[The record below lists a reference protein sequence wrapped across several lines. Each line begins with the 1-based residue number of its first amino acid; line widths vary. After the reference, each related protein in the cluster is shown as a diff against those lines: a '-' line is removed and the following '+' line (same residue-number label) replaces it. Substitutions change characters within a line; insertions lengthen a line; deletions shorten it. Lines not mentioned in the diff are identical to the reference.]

1 MRKTNLFFFSLLLF
15 LFASEAFAA
24 DPIVYSR
31 CKRTTE
37 SFTITADVPVGGVQT
52 SSSRTFPIMDGYDV
66 MPDVK
71 NFFTDIS
78 APCDLIYRDASGVE
92 TVIYDCSTTG
102 STVGQASC
110 AALDAQVSPDG
121 TKIAFSVFR
130 GTLGNFLEAF
140 DARTINPNADAGYL
154 IPGDVGNYHTLPNKR
169 LIVSGAEL
177 MYRNMT
183 AGTNHTILPY
193 TVGTWDSGPTFLTN
207 SRVAFTSTRDGHSST
222 MIFRTT
228 TSRTG
233 TRIWSVD
240 LDGKNLSLDSHH
252 SLSQEQHPFMLKNG
266 RVAYSSWQILGGLP
280 FRHNNGTSGSSTTD
294 QNLFQI
300 FMQYPDGSENFAL
313 CCMHSGDHTPSHYGE
328 DHNAAHF
335 LTQTTDERIWFA
347 DYYRGNNQGLGAVI
361 GVMEESMI
369 EGFGRLEVSGH
380 EDLFAPRDAINL
392 ASWAV
397 NSDNSGTITVAGVS
411 HPNYAGLIPWYG
423 KLGHPFAMTSNGL
436 GVVWGKGNCSIVTN
450 HLIFSEL
457 GLGTQPPVS
466 SGNGS
471 GSYANHMY
479 LIGRDIPACDL
490 GIYKTTTIPSSHPSD
505 LSVIVDTEE
514 WHELFPRVV
523 LPYQDIYGVPSP
535 KVHPVAHIRSPH
547 WALTPGEPF
556 GLLGAASIIDRE
568 TAPFGGI
575 TFQNGAHPEHQF
587 NLAGTDTIDY
597 TDDEL
602 CGVRLL
608 GMLPNRSISNTHA
621 EINNV
626 WGERTSILG
635 ELHVKHYDGQGNR
648 ILNPLGDP
656 DTSFLVKLPANV
668 PHITQAIDCD
678 GRTLNT
684 DQSWQTV
691 KPGEI
696 KTCGGCHVHSREPE
710 LEFHRS
716 YAATTNYTIPV
727 LGKGTVPLLN
737 GKTGNAVNVRTENAY
752 GLRITLQDDIKP
764 IFDARCISCHGDV
777 SPAAG
782 LNLSNTSISDGYT
795 TTGSTWF
802 CLVRDYTQSC
812 VPADKK
818 VNVEGMYGGTQFRR
832 PQLTKYMRAMNS
844 RGSLLLWKAANQ
856 RLDNRTDGQD
866 AQDINFGA
874 DHPTTITA
882 EELGILSR
890 WIDLGAPAGPQ
901 ELKDTQKPTLHMAAT
916 VANNEITKLL
926 IGTVDLG
933 AGINPATLNV
943 CLVSGG
949 TCGSNLAGTAEM
961 HGIATINLGTPI
973 SDSNQ
978 VIRATVSDAAS
989 PANTTQIEYTAG
1001 YLMSVALNGN
1011 PDIEMDEETDR
1022 VVNIVAAE
1030 GSRVFLSGYP
1040 RGSVFDELTRTLRL
1054 RPDFT
1059 QSGVYTIVVTEIDG
1073 LGVETNSS
1081 FTLTVNDTIQPVDPV
1096 VTDTIDYGTFWE
1108 LTVRYT
1114 TDTWLDVPGLAG
1126 RTLDYKV
1133 RIPKSA
1139 SPANKMPLDIYFHG
1153 HGSPS
1158 AFIGGGADK
1167 YGVGPYD
1174 PVSPGSWHTGNYS
1187 GYPSAYV
1194 AGTHTF
1200 ENTAQRRILQT
1211 IDWIDRN
1218 YPGRD
1223 PDKTNARGSSMGGS
1237 GATFFAIRYPYIV
1250 SEVHENMIGMTIM
1263 RNSGNAYVD
1272 SVIVPFWGS
1281 RTNPPMMNDTGINA
1295 FDFYDLARALR
1306 DDPRVRD
1313 IQWQT
1318 AHGVNDGTIIFNHIN
1333 TASSYTGE
1341 SFFEAAQAYGA
1352 NARIFWDQRG
1362 HSGGEVGL
1370 VGWWYGALPT
1380 NSKSKHSLVHA
1391 AFSNS
1396 SIDDVP
1402 PTWNGS
1408 AFVGGT
1414 DRGAVNRFLAWNS
1427 DSVVDEY
1434 NALSIPVYVRT
1445 DNPAQ
1450 YVGEGLPLS
1459 GDGYTGVLPIT
1470 ADVTIRRAQ
1479 KFRLLPFETV
1489 NYVYGAASGTV
1500 TANAD
1505 GEITLTGLAI
1515 NSTQTTIQLSRSLLS
1530 TPATINVTAG
1540 GNATITEGD
1549 TFSRTITFT
1558 DGEDNDAAGRTYSID
1573 WCGTNQSGSVS
1584 AGNFSFNISRL
1595 FSTAGSCLVTVT
1607 VTDGTGEFD
1616 AGSFT
1621 ITINEAGPAPAGVV
1635 ISVGG
1640 AGLVREGG
1648 SYSRVISFTDGE
1660 DSGGDGWTYSCNVD
1674 GGTPATGSIPAGTN
1688 SFTFTHVYPNG
1699 DYLATVTCTVTD
1711 TGGDE
1716 DTASFNILVRNTP
1729 PIAAIT
1735 GNSTATAGVSYSIT
1749 LDMSDFSGDDALIS
1763 YDVDW
1768 GDGTVNSLTSHT
1780 YSAAGLYTI
1789 NIIAFDNDGIW
1800 IAGQKHV
1807 RVSE

>member
-1 MRKTNLFFFSLLLF
+1 MF
-15 LFASEAFAA
+15 LFVSEAFAA

-37 SFTITADVPVGGVQT
+37 SFTLTADVPVGGVPT
-52 SSSRTFPIMDGYDV
+52 PSSRTFPIMDGYDV

-71 NFFTDIS
+71 HFFTDFS
-78 APCDLIYRDASGVE
+78 APCDLVYRDASGVE

-110 AALDAQVSPDG
+110 AALDAQVSWDG

-130 GTLGNFLEAF
+130 GTLGNFLESF
-140 DARTINPNADAGYL
+140 DARTINSNADAGYN
-154 IPGDVGNYHTLPNKR
+154 IPGDVGLYHTLPNKR
-169 LIVSGAEL
+169 LIVAGAEL

-183 AGTNHTILPY
+183 AGTNHTILTYAP
-193 TVGTWDSGPTFLTN
+193 GTWDSGPTFIGAN
-207 SRVAFTSTRDGHSST
+207 RVAFTSTRDEHNT
-222 MIFRTT
+222 TLIFRGIS
-228 TSRTG
+228 TSIRG
-233 TRIWSVD
+233 TRIHSVD

-266 RVAYSSWQILGGLP
+266 RLAYSSWQILGGLP
-280 FRHNNGTSGSSTTD
+280 FRHNNGTSGFFTTEL
-294 QNLFQI
+294 NLFHI
-300 FMQYPDGSENFAL
+300 FSQYPDGSENFAL
-313 CCMHSGDHTPSHYGE
+313 FGMHSGDHAFSYFGIN
-328 DHNAAHF
+328 HNAGHF
-335 LTQTTDERIWFA
+335 ITQTTDERIWFA
-347 DYYRGNNQGLGAVI
+347 DYYRGNNQGLGGIV
-361 GVMEESMI
+361 GFMEEPMI
-369 EGFGRLEVSGH
+369 EGFGRTEVSVH
-380 EDLFAPRDAINL
+380 QDLFAPRDAINL
-392 ASWAV
+392 ASWAL
-397 NSDNSGTITVAGVS
+397 NRDNTAQLMISPVIT
-411 HPNYAGLIPWYG
+411 HPNYSDPIPWAG

-436 GVVWGKGNCSIVTN
+436 GVVWGKGTCSIVTSTEVYTALGKTIIP
-450 HLIFSEL
+450 LI
-457 GLGTQPPVS
+457 

-479 LIGRDIPACDL
+479 GLGLDIPACDL
-490 GIYKTTTIPSSHPSD
+490 GIYKTTTIPSANPND
-505 LSVIVDTEE
+505 LDEIVDTEE
-514 WHELFPRVV
+514 WHEIFPRVV
-523 LPYQDIYGVPSP
+523 LSYQDIYGVPSP
-535 KVHPVAHIRSPH
+535 KIHQLAHIRSPH

-556 GLLGAASIIDRE
+556 GLLGAASITDRE
-568 TAPFGGI
+568 TAPFAGI

-597 TDDEL
+597 TDEEL
-602 CGVRLL
+602 CGIRLL
-608 GMLPNRSISNTHA
+608 GMMPNRGALTYT
-621 EINNV
+621 EIANV

-696 KTCGGCHVHSREPE
+696 KTCGGCHVHSRKPE
-710 LEFHRS
+710 LEFHQS

-737 GKTGNAVNVRTENAY
+737 GKTGNVVNVRTESAY

-802 CLVRDYTQSC
+802 CLVRDNTQSC
-812 VPADKK
+812 VPEGLK
-818 VNVEGMYGGTQFRR
+818 VGVDGMYGVTQFRR
-832 PQLTKYMRAMNS
+832 PMLTKYMRAMNS

-856 RLDNRTDGQD
+856 RLDNRLDGDD
-866 AQDINFGA
+866 AQDINFGD

-916 VANNEITKLL
+916 VANNEITQLL

-933 AGINPATLNV
+933 AGINPASLNV

-961 HGIATINLGTPI
+961 HGIATITLGTAI
-973 SDSNQ
+973 SDPGQ
-978 VIRATVSDAAS
+978 VIRATVSDTAS
-989 PANTTQIEYTAG
+989 PVNTTQIEYTAG
-1001 YLMSVALNGN
+1001 YLMSISLDGN

-1040 RGSVFDELTRTLRL
+1040 RGSIFNELTRTLKL

-1081 FTLTVNDTIQPVDPV
+1081 FTLTVNNTIQPVDPV

-1108 LTVRYT
+1108 FTVTYT

-1126 RTLDYKV
+1126 RTLNYKV
-1133 RIPKSA
+1133 RVPKAA
-1139 SPANKMPLDIYFHG
+1139 SPSNKMPLDIYFHG
-1153 HGSPS
+1153 HGSAS

-1167 YGVGPYD
+1167 YGVGPFD
-1174 PVSPGSWHTGNYS
+1174 PVSPSSWHTGNHS

-1194 AGTHTF
+1194 SGTHTF

-1211 IDWIDRN
+1211 IDWLDRT

-1223 PDKTNARGSSMGGS
+1223 TDKTNARGASMGGS
-1237 GATFFAIRYPYIV
+1237 GATFFAIRYPYHV
-1250 SEVHENMIGMTIM
+1250 SEVNDNLIGMTIM

-1272 SVIVPFWGS
+1272 SVIAPFWGS
-1281 RTNPPMMNDTGINA
+1281 RTNPPMMTDTGINA
-1295 FDFYDLARALR
+1295 YDFYDLARAFR
-1306 DDPRVRD
+1306 DDPRVRE

-1318 AHGVNDGTIIFNHIN
+1318 VHGVNDGTIIFNNIN
-1333 TASSYTGE
+1333 TPSSYTGE
-1341 SFFEAAQAYGA
+1341 SFFEAAQSYGV
-1352 NARIFWDQRG
+1352 NHRTFWHAGG
-1362 HSGGEVGL
+1362 HAGGEGTV
-1370 VGWWYGALPT
+1370 VDWWYGFLPT
-1380 NSKSKHSLVHA
+1380 NSKSRHTLVHP
-1391 AFSNS
+1391 AFANS

-1408 AFVGGT
+1408 DFVGGP
-1414 DRGAVNRFLAWNS
+1414 DRGAVNRFLSWNS
-1427 DSVVDEY
+1427 DAVVDEY
-1434 NALSIPVYVRT
+1434 NALEIPVYVRT
-1445 DNPAQ
+1445 DNPA
-1450 YVGEGLPLS
+1450 VFVAEGYPLQ
-1459 GDGYTGVLPIT
+1459 GDGYTGSLPIT

-1479 KFRLLPFETV
+1479 KFKLLPFETV

-1515 NSTQTTIQLSRSLLS
+1515 NSTQTTIELSRSLLS
-1530 TPATINVTAG
+1530 TPATIDVTAG
-1540 GNATITEGD
+1540 GNATITDGD

-1573 WCGTNQSGSVS
+1573 WCGTNQNGSVS

-1595 FSTAGSCLVTVT
+1595 FSTAGSCLVSVT
-1607 VTDGTGEFD
+1607 VTDGAGESD
-1616 AGSFT
+1616 SGSFT
-1621 ITINEAGPAPAGVV
+1621 ITIDEAGPAPAGVV

-1640 AGLVREGG
+1640 AGLVPEGG

-1711 TGGDE
+1711 AGGDE
-1716 DTASFNILVRNTP
+1716 DTASFNVLVQNTP
-1729 PIAAIT
+1729 PIADIT
-1735 GNSTATAGVSYSIT
+1735 GNSTATVGVSYSIT

-1768 GDGTVNSLTSHT
+1768 GDGTVNTLTSHT
-1780 YSAAGLYTI
+1780 YSSAGLYTI
-1789 NIIAFDNDGIW
+1789 KIIAFDNDGIW

>member
-1 MRKTNLFFFSLLLF
+1 MRKINLFITSLILF
-15 LFASEAFAA
+15 LFISEAFAE

-31 CKRTTE
+31 CKRTTQLYE
-37 SFTITADVPVGGVQT
+37 LSGTVTISGTPTPLTRNLKVDA
-52 SSSRTFPIMDGYDV
+52 YDV
-66 MPDVK
+66 LPDVT
-71 NFFTDIS
+71 NFFTGFS

-110 AALDAQVSPDG
+110 AALDPQVSWDG

-130 GTLGNFLEAF
+130 GTLYNYVEWGVNSKVLHPDADSESLGNK
-140 DARTINPNADAGYL
+140 
-154 IPGDVGNYHTLPNKR
+154 TLPNTH
-169 LIVSGAEL
+169 LSVAGAEL

-183 AGTNHTILPY
+183 AGTNHTILTYAP
-193 TVGTWDSGPTFLTN
+193 GTWDSGPTFIGEN
-207 SRVAFTSTRDGHSST
+207 RVAFTSTRDGHT
-222 MIFRTT
+222 GPVVFRTT
-228 TSRTG
+228 QSKTG
-233 TRIWSVD
+233 TKIWSVD
-240 LDGKNLSLDSHH
+240 LDGQNLRLDSQH
-252 SLSQEQHPFMLKNG
+252 STSQEQHPFMLKNG
-266 RVAYSSWQILGGLP
+266 RIAYSSWQIFGGLP
-280 FRHNNGTSGSSTTD
+280 FRHNNGTSGSSTTLD
-294 QNLFQI
+294 NLFHI
-300 FMQYPDGSENFAL
+300 YTQYTDGSENFAFFGQ
-313 CCMHSGDHTPSHYGE
+313 HSGDHTNSYFGE
-328 DHNAAHF
+328 DHTAAHF
-335 LTQTTDERIWFA
+335 ITQTSNGRVWFA
-347 DYYRGNNQGLGAVI
+347 DYYRGNNQALGALV
-361 GVMEESMI
+361 GVMPQADGI
-369 EGFGRLEVSGH
+369 EGFGVSEISGLH
-380 EDLFAPRDAINL
+380 QNLFAPRDAVNF
-392 ASWAV
+392 ASWSI
-397 NSDNSGTITVAGVS
+397 NSDTSATVMVS
-411 HPNYAGLIPWYG
+411 PVINHANYADPIPWAG
-423 KLGHPFAMTSNGL
+423 KVGHPFALPSNGL
-436 GVVWGKGNCSIVTN
+436 GLVWGKGMCSVVASQNVYTA
-450 HLIFSEL
+450 LSM
-457 GLGTQPPVS
+457 TPPPYVD
-466 SGNGS
+466 GS
-471 GSYANHMY
+471 GGGVVMNNVTS
-479 LIGRDIPACDL
+479 LDLDVPGCDL
-490 GIYKTTTIPSSHPSD
+490 GIYKSTVIPSANPND
-505 LSVIVDTEE
+505 LELIVDSED
-514 WHELFPRVV
+514 WHEIMPRAVV
-523 LPYQDIYGVPSP
+523 PYSSIHTQSTPDI
-535 KVHPVAHIRSPH
+535 HPVAHIRSPH

-556 GLLGAASIIDRE
+556 GLLGASSIIDRE
-568 TAPFGGI
+568 TEPLAGI

-602 CGVRLL
+602 CGVRIL
-608 GMLPNRSISNTHA
+608 GILPNRNANSYAEISNVT
-621 EINNV
+621 
-626 WGERTSILG
+626 GERVSILG
-635 ELHVKHYDGQGNR
+635 ETHIKHYDGEGNR

-656 DTSFLVKLPANV
+656 DTSFLVKFPANV
-668 PHITQAIDCD
+668 PHLTQAIDCD

-684 DQSWQTV
+684 DQSWQHL

-716 YAATTNYTIPV
+716 YAATTNYTIPE
-727 LGKGTVPLLN
+727 LGKGVVPLLN
-737 GKTGNAVNVRTENAY
+737 GKTGNVVNVRTENAY
-752 GLRITLQDDIKP
+752 GLRITLEDDIKP
-764 IFDARCISCHGDV
+764 IFDARCISCHGDS

-782 LNLSNTSISDGYT
+782 LNLSNTSISDGYD

-812 VPADKK
+812 VPEGFK
-818 VNVEGMYGGTQFRR
+818 VNVEGMYGGNQFRR

-856 RLDNRTDGQD
+856 RLDNRLDGD
-866 AQDINFGA
+866 DTEDINFGA

-882 EELGILSR
+882 EELGMLSR

-916 VANNEITKLL
+916 VVSNEITQLL

-933 AGINPATLNV
+933 AGINPASLNV

-961 HGIATINLGTPI
+961 HGIATINLGTAI
-973 SDSNQ
+973 SDPDQ

-1001 YLMSVALNGN
+1001 YLMSTALDGN

-1022 VVNIVAAE
+1022 VVNVVAAE

-1040 RGSVFDELTRTLRL
+1040 RGSVFDELTRTLKL

-1073 LGVETNSS
+1073 AGVETNSS
-1081 FTLTVNDTIQPVDPV
+1081 FTLTVNDTIQPPDPV
-1096 VTDTIDYGTFWE
+1096 IVDTFDGGTYWQY
-1108 LTVRYT
+1108 TVRYT

-1126 RTLDYKV
+1126 RTLDYVV
-1133 RIPKSA
+1133 RIPKTA
-1139 SPANKMPLDIYFHG
+1139 SPSNKMPLKISMHG
-1153 HGSPS
+1153 HGSPT
-1158 AFIGGGADK
+1158 AFWTGDGEN
-1167 YGVGPYD
+1167 YGIGPYD
-1174 PVSPGSWHTGNYS
+1174 PAAQNSWHVGHHS

-1223 PDKTNARGSSMGGS
+1223 PDKTNVFGSSMGGS
-1237 GATFFAIRYPYIV
+1237 GASFFAIRYPYLV

-1263 RNSGNAYVD
+1263 RNSGDAYVD
-1272 SVIVPFWGS
+1272 SVIVPYWGS

-1295 FDFYDLARALR
+1295 YDFYDAARAFR

-1318 AHGVNDGTIIFNHIN
+1318 AHGVNDGTIIFNNIN
-1333 TASSYTGE
+1333 TPSSYTGE

-1362 HSGGEVGL
+1362 HSGGEVEL

-1380 NSKSKHSLVHA
+1380 NSKSRHSLVHA

-1402 PTWNGS
+1402 PTWDGS
-1408 AFVGGT
+1408 AFVGGP

-1427 DSVVDEY
+1427 DAVVDEY
-1434 NALSIPVYVRT
+1434 NALEIPVYVRT
-1445 DNPAQ
+1445 DNPATFACT
-1450 YVGEGLPLS
+1450 GCPLA
-1459 GDGYTGVLPIT
+1459 GDGYTGSLPIT

-1479 KFRLLPFETV
+1479 KFKLLPFETV
-1489 NYVYGAASGTV
+1489 DYVYGAASGTV

-1515 NSTQTTIQLSRSLLS
+1515 NSTQTTIELSRSLLS
-1530 TPATINVTAG
+1530 TPSTINVTAG
-1540 GNATITEGD
+1540 SNATITEGD

-1573 WCGTNQSGSVS
+1573 WCGTEQTGSVS

-1595 FSTAGSCLVTVT
+1595 FSTAGSCLVAVT
-1607 VTDGTGEFD
+1607 VTDGAGESD
-1616 AGSFT
+1616 SGSFT
-1621 ITINEAGPAPAGVV
+1621 ITIDEAGPEPAGVV

-1640 AGLVREGG
+1640 SGLVPEGG

-1674 GGTPATGSIPAGTN
+1674 GGTPATGSIPAGSN

-1711 TGGDE
+1711 AGADE
-1716 DTASFNILVRNTP
+1716 DTASFMVLVRNTP
-1729 PIAAIT
+1729 PVATIT
-1735 GNSTATAGVSYSIT
+1735 GNSTATAGVLYSIT

-1768 GDGTVNSLTSHT
+1768 GDGTVNALTSHT

-1789 NIIAFDNDGIW
+1789 SIVAFDNDGIW
-1800 IAGQKHV
+1800 VAGQKHV